1 MIRFSHIVQALVAAT
16 LLALWPQGTAA
27 QSDREDLDDRG
38 YIQAFL
44 EDNLSDVG
52 RDIRIIG
59 FSGALSS
66 RATIDQITI
75 ADDEGIWLTLNDV
88 GLGWN
93 RSALLSGVLDISEL
107 SAEEILLTRRPI
119 PVGGLPAPE
128 ASGFSLP
135 ELPISVDVVGIS
147 SPRIVLGEDLLG
159 QGAVLRLK
167 GEAHLSGGEG
177 RATFLLE
184 RTDGKDGKFSLE
196 GLYSNTTTQTVVDLQ
211 LEEEEDGIAANLLNL
226 PGRPSLALSVQGE
239 GPLHDFTADL
249 ALATDGQDRLS
260 GQIELTGQA
269 PSDDPNAP
277 ATDQAFRVNLSG
289 DIAPV
294 FVPEFREFFG
304 DNINLTA
311 SGSRAPDGAL
321 QLDQM
326 DLKTEALVL
335 AGSLALSPD
344 GWPERF
350 ALTGRI
356 AHDDGAPVL
365 LPMSGPRT
373 RIKGADLDLSYDS
386 ADGEDWT
393 ARLVIAD
400 LTRPDLTLN
409 IAQVSAGGALRRGD
423 GAAIGAVTGALT
435 LALQGI
441 APSDPALAKAIGPR
455 LSGRMG
461 FDWQEDAPIR
471 FSDLSLTGSDY
482 ELTGAATLADLKTGG
497 VLDLSE
503 GLALTAS
510 DLSRFD
516 DLVGLPL
523 RGEAALTLRGSA
535 NLLGGAFDLR
545 LSGETRALA
554 INQPRID
561 PILAGVG
568 SLDLLAIRDE
578 NGTRIAPLTIRTDLA
593 EIVLSADLKTD
604 ATTGQ
609 FDLDLKDTS
618 AVEPGLTGALKL
630 TGTVQQ
636 KGQLWMLDT
645 KGTGPGGAEISGD
658 ARVTIGED
666 GPGVAKG
673 ALRAKIASLVPYRG
687 LTGQALS
694 GSMTLAAEGDGDL
707 RDGSFNL
714 SLSGNGQDLSIGQP
728 MLDPL
733 TRGASTLTLTAHRDA
748 DAPVM
753 LDALN
758 LNTAE
763 VTLEASGSLE
773 DGRNVLDFKGQLR
786 DLALLA
792 GEVSGPLRAE
802 GRAVLAGESWDVNL
816 RGEGPNDTRLRVD
829 GQLASDGSRGDLDI
843 TGSAHL
849 ALLNPMIR
857 PRLLSGLAGIDL
869 RLSGPLAL
877 SSLSGNIAVSS
888 GQLVLPTYQIAM
900 NLPRANVALAG
911 GQAQVDV
918 TALVTSGGTIT
929 ASGPVSLSSPFNAD
943 LAVRANA
950 VHLSDG
956 NIYDTTLDGEA
967 RLSGPLAGGASIRAD
982 LELGATEIRV
992 PEATPSSLPVME
1004 GLVHV
1009 NEPAAVRAT
1018 RKAAGLI
1025 SDGPPPAPARAYPLD
1040 IRLSAPSR
1048 VFVRGRGLDAEL
1060 GGELRLSGTSANVIP
1075 QGQFNLIRGRLDI
1088 LGKRLDLTTGRV
1100 SLRGGFDPILL
1111 FIAEAKTDEA
1121 DISITVEGPASSP
1134 TVTFASSP
1142 DRPQDEVLALLL
1154 FGRNITEISPL
1165 QALRMAAAVRT
1176 LAGKGGEGIIG
1187 KLRGSF
1193 GLDDLDVSTDADGVA
1208 NLRVGKY
1215 ISENIYTD
1223 VTVGSDGTS
1232 EVNLNLNLSP
1242 SFTARGSVTSDGE
1255 SKLGIFFERDY

>member
-1 MIRFSHIVQALVAAT
+1 MTRFLNIFQALIAVT
-16 LLALWPQGTAA
+16 LLGVWPQIAAA

-59 FSGALSS
+59 FAGALSS

-75 ADDEGIWLTLNDV
+75 ADDEGIWLTLNKV
-88 GLGWN
+88 GLGWS
-93 RSALLSGVLDISEL
+93 RSALLGGVLDISEL
-107 SAEEILLTRRPI
+107 SAEEIILTRRPI

-135 ELPISVDVVGIS
+135 ELPISVDVAGIS
-147 SPRIVLGEDLLG
+147 SPRIVLGEELLG
-159 QGAVLRLK
+159 QGAVLRLN

-177 RATFLLE
+177 RAKFLLE
-184 RTDGKDGKFSLE
+184 RTDGKGGQFSLE
-196 GLYSNTTTQTVVDLQ
+196 GLYNNTTTQTAVDLR
-211 LEEEEDGIAANLLNL
+211 LEEEADGIATTLLNL
-226 PGRPSLALSVQGE
+226 PGHPSLTLSVKGD

-260 GQIELTGQA
+260 GQIGLTGKA
-269 PSDDPNAP
+269 PSDDPEGP
-277 ATDQAFRVNLSG
+277 AGDQIFRANLSG

-321 QLDQM
+321 RLDQM
-326 DLKTEALVL
+326 DLKTEALAL
-335 AGSLALSPD
+335 AGSLAVSSD

-356 AHDDGAPVL
+356 AAEDNTPVI
-365 LPMSGPRT
+365 LPLSGPRT
-373 RIKGADLDLSYDS
+373 RIKGADLDLFYDS

-393 ARLVIAD
+393 ARLAIAG

-423 GAAIGAVTGALT
+423 GSAIGAVTGALT

-441 APSDPALAKAIGPR
+441 APSDPALAKAIGPE

-461 FDWQEDAPIR
+461 FDWQEDAPIHL
-471 FSDLSLTGSDY
+471 SGLSLTGSDY
-482 ELTGAATLADLKTGG
+482 ELSGAATLSDFETGG
-497 VLDLSE
+497 VLDLSK
-503 GLALTAS
+503 GMALTAS
-510 DLSRFD
+510 DLSRFG
-516 DLVGLPL
+516 DLAGLPL
-523 RGEAALTLRGSA
+523 QGEAALSLQGSA

-545 LSGETRALA
+545 LSGETRELA
-554 INQPRID
+554 INQPRLD

-568 SLDLLAIRDE
+568 RLNLHAVRDE
-578 NGTRIAPLTIRTDLA
+578 NGTRLAPLTIRTDLA
-593 EIVLSADLKTD
+593 EIALTADLKTE

-609 FDLDLKDTS
+609 FELDLKDTS
-618 AVEPGLTGALKL
+618 AVEPGLSGAAKL
-630 TGTVQQ
+630 TGTVVQ
-636 KGQLWMLDT
+636 KGDLWTLT
-645 KGTGPGGAEISGD
+645 TEGTGPGGAEISGD
-658 ARVTIGED
+658 GSVTITD
-666 GPGVAKG
+666 GTPGIAKG
-673 ALRAKIASLVPYRG
+673 TVRAKLASLAPYRG

-694 GSMTLAAEGDGDL
+694 GAMTLVAEGEGDL
-707 RDGSFNL
+707 RDSSFKL
-714 SLSGNGQDLSIGQP
+714 SLTGNGRDLSIGQP

-733 TRGASTLTLTAHRDA
+733 TRGASNLTLTAHRDA
-748 DAPVM
+748 DAPVI

-758 LNTAE
+758 LKTAE
-763 VTLEASGSLE
+763 VTLNASGSLE
-773 DGRNVLDFKGQLR
+773 DGRNALDFKGQLR
-786 DLALLA
+786 DLAVLA
-792 GEVSGPLRAE
+792 DGVSGPARAE
-802 GRAVLAGESWDVNL
+802 GKAVLAGDNWVVNI
-816 RGEGPNDTRLRVD
+816 RGEGPNEARIQVD
-829 GQLASDGSRGDLDI
+829 GQLASDGSRGDLGI

-869 RLSGPLAL
+869 RLSGPLSL
-877 SSLSGNIAVSS
+877 SSLSGTIAVST

-900 NLPRANVALAG
+900 DLPRANVALAG

-918 TALVTSGGTIT
+918 IAEVKSGGTIT
-929 ASGPVSLSSPFNAD
+929 ASGPVSLSSPFTAD
-943 LAVRANA
+943 LAVQANA

-956 NIYDTTLDGEA
+956 NIYDTTLDGQA
-967 RLSGPLAGGASIRAD
+967 RLSGPLAGGASIQAD
-982 LELGATEIRV
+982 LVLGATEIRV
-992 PEATPSSLPVME
+992 PEAAPSSLPVME
-1004 GLVHV
+1004 GLEHV
-1009 NEPAAVRAT
+1009 NEPATVRAT

-1040 IRLSAPSR
+1040 IRLSAPAR
-1048 VFVRGRGLDAEL
+1048 IFVRGRGLDAEL
-1060 GGELRLSGTSANVIP
+1060 GGALRLTGTSAEVIP
-1075 QGQFNLIRGRLDI
+1075 QGQFNLVRGRLDI

-1100 SLRGGFDPILL
+1100 SLQGGFDPMLL
-1111 FIAEAKTDEA
+1111 FVAQAQTKEA
-1121 DISITVEGPASSP
+1121 DVSITVEGPASSP

-1176 LAGKGGEGIIG
+1176 LAGKGGEGIVG

-1208 NLRVGKY
+1208 NVRVGKY

-1242 SFTARGSVTSDGE
+1242 SFTARGSVASDGE